1 MPLKGDLGSR
11 EKELECLEKPVSKCP
26 YTIVVDGIHLS
37 DRLTPKR
44 VSFSQLN

>member
-26 YTIVVDGIHLS
+26 YTIVVDGFHLS
-37 DRLTPKR
+37 DCLTPK
-44 VSFSQLN
+44 